1 MQYIRYFAFLVALS
15 VVFNACLNLAS
26 EKAPKDKQESKT
38 AAVGHPAWSLQS
50 NIYEVNLRQYTASG
64 SFNEFAGS
72 LPRLKEMG
80 VEILWFMPITPISK
94 TDRKGPLGSYY
105 AVQNYTGINPEYG
118 TLNDWKALVQKA
130 HELGFKVI
138 IDWVANHTGADHAW
152 LSTHP
157 NFYNNDSTGK
167 AKYAFDWSDTRDL
180 NFDNKELRDSMIL
193 AMKYWITETDID
205 GFRCD
210 VAGEVPTDFWQQ
222 CIPELRKLKHLFM
235 LAEADKPDIIRAGF
249 DATYTWSIFNVLF
262 NIYAKK
268 ATVSDLSRTVD
279 SLEKVLP
286 PEAMRLYFTTNHDEN
301 SWNGTEYERFGEA
314 YKTIAVLTQTMHRSL
329 PLIYSGQEDGN
340 KKRLEF
346 FKKDPIAWT
355 GKYELAGFYKTLLS
369 LRKTNPALATDAGA
383 KKINLGDSTAIYA
396 YVRQKENKKVLVIL
410 NLSSKPQT
418 LKITDASLA
427 GSPVNVFTGKRE
439 TVSDISIEPWG
450 HRLYEYQK

>member
-1 MQYIRYFAFLVALS
+1 MQYVRFFTFVVALAS
-15 VVFNACLNLAS
+15 GFTSCLNLGTD
-26 EKAPKDKQESKT
+26 EGQKEKQETKV
-38 AAVGHPAWSLQS
+38 AATGHPSWSLQS
-50 NIYEVNLRQYTASG
+50 NVYEVNLRQYTTSA
-64 SFNEFAGS
+64 SFNEFAAS

-94 TDRKGPLGSYY
+94 TDRKGTLGSYY

-118 TLNDWKALVQKA
+118 TLDDWKALVKKA

-138 IDWVANHTGADHAW
+138 TDWVANHTGADHAW

-180 NFDNKELRDSMIL
+180 NFDNKEMRDSMIL

-222 CIPELRKLKHLFM
+222 CIPELRKLKHVFM
-235 LAEADKPDIIRAGF
+235 LAEADKPDIISAGF

-262 NIYAKK
+262 NIYAKR
-268 ATVSDLSRTVD
+268 ATVNDLSRTID
-279 SLEKVLP
+279 SLERVLP

-314 YKTIAVLTQTMHRSL
+314 YKTMAVFTQTMYRSL

-340 KKRLEF
+340 KKRIQF
-346 FKKDPIAWT
+346 FEKDPIAWT
-355 GKYELAGFYKTLLS
+355 GKYELSGFYKTLLM
-369 LRKTNPALATDAGA
+369 LRKNNPALAADASF
-383 KKINLGDSTAIYA
+383 KKINTGDSSAIYA
-396 YVRQKENKKVLVIL
+396 FVREKENKKILVVL
-410 NLSSKPQT
+410 NLSSKPQS
-418 LKITDASLA
+418 LKIADTSLA
-427 GSPVNVFTGKRE
+427 SMAVNVFSGKPE
-439 TVSDISIEPWG
+439 TASVINIEPWG
-450 HRLYEYQK
+450 HRVYEYQK